1 MTTIR
6 MDPHGHLYDAYSV
19 RAWCSAALTNLQAGD
34 DSLAV
39 VVVVDRQGQNSLDRL
54 RREVPLF
61 GSWKDLPGSPAGVAE
76 VDSRKLLVI
85 QGVQYVSSE
94 RIEVLGLGVRRVL
107 SDGLAAGEYIESIL
121 KGGGVP
127 CLPWSPGKWLGSRGR
142 LVKTFLDAHSPA
154 TLAVGDI
161 AIRSVL
167 GPPSSLLRYARQRG
181 YRVFHGTDPL
191 PSPRDERLVGT
202 FGVEISGISFSDEC
216 GGVDT
221 ILEAMRSPEVPFRQR
236 GRRNS
241 GCRAVGRFVGQF
253 LGL

>member
-1 MTTIR
+1 
-6 MDPHGHLYDAYSV
+6 MDSHVHLYDAYSV
-19 RAWCSAALTNLQAGD
+19 RAWCTAALTNLQAGD

-39 VVVVDRQGQNSLDRL
+39 VVVVDRQDQDSLERL

-61 GSWKDLPGSPAGVAE
+61 GLWKDLPDSPAGMVE

-94 RIEVLGLGVRRVL
+94 RIEVLGLGIRRVL
-107 SDGLAAGEYIESIL
+107 SDGLVAGEYIDSIL
-121 KGGGVP
+121 EGGGVP

-142 LVKTFLDAHSPA
+142 LVKTLLDAHSPA
-154 TLAVGDI
+154 ILAVGDI

-181 YRVFHGTDPL
+181 YRVLYGTDPL
-191 PSPRDERLVGT
+191 PSARDTDLVGSFGVTFFVERFDEELGGVKNILSRLVDS
-202 FGVEISGISFSDEC
+202 SGSLTQ
-216 GGVDT
+216 V
-221 ILEAMRSPEVPFRQR
+221 

-241 GCRAVGRFVGQF
+241 GISALKRFVGQS